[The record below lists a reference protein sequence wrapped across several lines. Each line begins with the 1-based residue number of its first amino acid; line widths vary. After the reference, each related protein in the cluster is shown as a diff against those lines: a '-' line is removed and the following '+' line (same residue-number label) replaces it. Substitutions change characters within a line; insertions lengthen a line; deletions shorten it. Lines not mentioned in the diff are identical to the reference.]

1 LTTHDESGKKIEL
14 SDSEAIKIGV
24 VQPTYLPWLPFFERM
39 AASDIFIYLDDVKYS
54 KNSFHNRNAV
64 KGPNGRLLLTVPVHY
79 KGNSD
84 ALINEIL
91 TDDRTKWQDK
101 HIKTVQQCYS
111 KSPFYKH
118 YNDEII
124 SLYEQKGKRL
134 IDFILP
140 IIEFLKR
147 ELGIKTPCYL
157 SSGINVPGNR
167 NEKLVNLCKHFNGTH
182 FIVKPGTEEYHPSE
196 EFLPFGIKFYHLRY
210 SSFQYPQLYGAF
222 ETMLSAIDYL
232 FNRGPRNFIT
242 DLEDSKKEQPV
253 YARD

>member
-1 LTTHDESGKKIEL
+1 MTQHDSSKITESL
-14 SDSEAIKIGV
+14 DSGFIKIGV

-64 KGPNGRLLLTVPVHY
+64 KGPNGRIMLTVPVLY

-84 ALINEIL
+84 ALINEIF
-91 TDDRTKWQDK
+91 TDERTKWQDK
-101 HIKTVQQCYS
+101 HIKTIQQCYS
-111 KSPFYKH
+111 KSQFYKH
-118 YNDEII
+118 YNNELI
-124 SLYEQKGKRL
+124 SLFEQKSGRL

-157 SSGINVPGNR
+157 SSQLNVPGNR

-182 FIVKPGTEEYHPSE
+182 FIVKPGTEEYHPVC
-196 EFLPFGIKFYHLRY
+196 EFLPFGIKFYHLQY
-210 SSFQYPQLYGAF
+210 SNYQYAQLYGVF
-222 ETMLSAIDYL
+222 EPMLSAVDYL
-232 FNRGPRNFIT
+232 FNRGPGNFIA
-242 DLEDSKKEQPV
+242 DLDHWKKEQSI